1 MSLRNVAI
9 FIAALLIQGYAHCAV
24 AQTQQ
29 PSFRPGELLIG
40 YDSQSER
47 NKAVEELNAAR
58 GSSRVRGAAA
68 GGLEVQSIGDSSV
81 KLRID
86 LTNNVRGRPAD
97 ELQVL
102 KEIGAEL
109 RNGDSH
115 VKYAHPNWIVTVDE
129 LPSRVPMD
137 LTSLDAMVTTQSI
150 PGHGIVNDYA
160 YVHGLLWHY
169 AAPPAGMN
177 AIAAWKTEKGSRDVV
192 VAVVDTGIL
201 LDHPDIR
208 DAGNVLPGYNMVR
221 MAPGRSPDPSDP
233 GDACPPLQP
242 YPSWHGT
249 HVAGTI
255 GAVGS
260 NNSHGSTGINWN
272 VSVLPVRVL
281 GKCGGDFQDIADAIK
296 WAAGLQVSDP
306 SHPIDGRPAPIPV
319 NKHPAHV
326 INLSLSIRL
335 PCTQENVGAL
345 IEAINAARAT
355 GAVVVAAAGNYE
367 ADVKDFSPAGCNSVI
382 SVAAGNREGHLASY
396 SNYGAATIMA
406 PGGEL
411 RLSDEEELRSPRTV
425 WSVVQAS
432 AKNHEGIEGMPGT
445 SMAAPHVSGAIALA
459 LAKHPEWR
467 GKPDLIERK
476 LRSSAFPLTDGAC
489 PNPCGVGQLDA
500 ARLIEVQ

>member
-1 MSLRNVAI
+1 MSLNNKTI
-9 FIAALLIQGYAHCAV
+9 LIAALLIQGCGHCAV
-24 AQTQQ
+24 AQSQQ

-47 NKAVEELNAAR
+47 NKAVQELTTAK
-58 GSSRVRGAAA
+58 GSVRGRGPSV

-109 RNGDSH
+109 KSADSH

-129 LPSRVPMD
+129 LPGRVPMD

-150 PGHGIVNDYA
+150 PGDGVVNDYA

-169 AAPPAGMN
+169 AALPAGMN

-192 VAVVDTGIL
+192 VAVIDTGIL

-208 DAGNVLPGYNMVR
+208 DSGNVLPGYNMVR
-221 MAPGRSPDPSDP
+221 MAPGRSPDPNDP

-281 GKCGGDFQDIADAIK
+281 GKCGGDIQDIADAIK
-296 WAAGLQVSDP
+296 WAAGLEVPDP
-306 SHPIDGRPAPIPV
+306 SHPVDGRPGPTPV
-319 NKHPAHV
+319 NKHPAHI
-326 INLSLSIRL
+326 INLSLGLQRA
-335 PCTQENVGAL
+335 CTEENMGYL
-345 IEAINAARAT
+345 IEAINVARAA
-355 GAVVVAAAGNYE
+355 GAVVVAAAGNE
-367 ADVKDFSPAGCNSVI
+367 GVDVKDFSPGGCSGVI
-382 SVAAGNREGHLASY
+382 SVAAGNREGHLSSY
-396 SNYGAATIMA
+396 SNYGAVTIMA

-411 RLSDEEELRSPRTV
+411 KLSDEEELRSPRAV
-425 WSVVQAS
+425 WSVVQVNE
-432 AKNHEGIEGMPGT
+432 KNREGIEGMPGT

-459 LAKHPEWR
+459 LARHPDWR
-467 GKPDLIERK
+467 GKPDLIARK
-476 LRSSAFPLTDGAC
+476 LRESAFPLTNSAC

-500 ARLIEVQ
+500 VKLIEIK